1 MLYSNSFPKALM
13 LSSSPAKAPLLT
25 RITSNEPAN
34 KAARF
39 DSPSTPRLTLVD
51 PLPQRV
57 PALDAQLP
65 APRPALPRSDD
76 HFASFRIR
84 GFSVLRESANAIGL
98 IKHVRSQGRI
108 AYTIDLTFSLDASMT
123 TIAAEGAYCL
133 ALEDDM
139 QFICRTFPNGTPARE
154 IEAYFAREYDPQ
166 KHAPLD

>member
-1 MLYSNSFPKALM
+1 MLYSNSLPKART
-13 LSSSPAKAPLLT
+13 LSSSLVKAQLLT
-25 RITSNEPAN
+25 RITSNELDG

-51 PLPQRV
+51 PSPQRV
-57 PALDAQLP
+57 PALDAQPLP
-65 APRPALPRSDD
+65 ARPAQQRSDD
-76 HFASFRIR
+76 LFESFKSR
-84 GFSVLRESANAIGL
+84 GFSVLRESESAIGL
-98 IKHVRSQGRI
+98 IKHVRSKGRI
-108 AYTIDLTFSLDASMT
+108 AYTIDLTISLDSSAT

-139 QFICRTFPNGTPARE
+139 QFICRSFPLEAPARE

>member
-1 MLYSNSFPKALM
+1 MLYSNSLPKART
-13 LSSSPAKAPLLT
+13 LSSSLAKAPLLS
-25 RITSNEPAN
+25 RITSNELGN
-34 KAARF
+34 KAARS

-57 PALDAQLP
+57 PALDAQLR
-65 APRPALPRSDD
+65 APRQTPPHNGDL
-76 HFASFRIR
+76 FESFKSR
-84 GFSVLRESANAIGL
+84 GFSVLRESDSAIGL
-98 IKHVRSQGRI
+98 IKHVRSRGRI
-108 AYTIDLTFSLDASMT
+108 AYTIDLTFSLDDSVT

-139 QFICRTFPNGTPARE
+139 QFVSRSFSCGTPASE